1 MRKILGANLELP
13 SSAKKHRAVGT
24 PDFLPCS
31 YSDAV
36 DVVDRIESVLRG
48 RQAG

>member
-13 SSAKKHRAVGT
+13 SARKHRAVGT
-24 PDFLPCS
+24 PDFLPRS

-36 DVVDRIESVLRG
+36 DVADRIESVLRG